1 MRREFT
7 RAQRAQIIKRAS
19 DEKGRIWCEGCGLNI
34 TGKVV
39 EVDHIVPE
47 AMRLPIDK
55 LKPLTIEEG
64 QALGRDC
71 CHRSPDGKTAKDL
84 ADIAEAKRREAFH
97 LGVPSA
103 SRLRGAGFRPQPPQ
117 RKASRPL
124 SPEKQLPPRRIGG
137 EP

>member
-1 MRREFT
+1 MKRREFS
-7 RAQRAQIIKRAS
+7 RAQKAQILKRAS
-19 DEKGRIWCEGCGLNI
+19 DAKGNVYCEGCGLNV

-47 AMRLPIDK
+47 AMRLPSDK

-64 QALGRDC
+64 QVLGRDC

-97 LGVPSA
+97 LGIHSA
-103 SRLRGAGFRPQPPQ
+103 SRLKGAGFRPAPAQ

-124 SPEKQLPPRRIGG
+124 SKALPPRRIGG